1 MPSGSPKYTDPVEL
15 QKKIDE
21 YFEYVKGERTL
32 LTEGVSESSVAVGIH
47 PEWIREPEKVTITGL
62 ILYLGF
68 CDRSS
73 FYKYGENEVFRH
85 TIKKAHSRIEQHYEN
100 FLIGNNVAGPI
111 FALKNLQWKDQTQSE
126 VVTTHV
132 EQPLYGEMTPE
143 RKAEILK
150 IIDERQGNI

>member
-21 YFEYVKGERTL
+21 YFEYVKGELNLER
-32 LTEGVSESSVAVGIH
+32 EKKGENEAFEDFQIRVERE
-47 PEWIREPEKVTITGL
+47 EWIREPEKVTITGL

-126 VVTTHV
+126 VTLHT
-132 EQPLYGEMTPE
+132 EQPLFPDV
-143 RKAEILK
+143 RPDDSDK
-150 IIDERQGNI
+150 